1 MSDTPIHPPT
11 MRARLMLGVA
21 AELSAGNPFRHVHVE
36 FSDAET
42 PIVFSSS
49 STPDGIADVVAGTV
63 TMTTINPSA
72 ALTIAYRGN
81 GPFGTPQPVRTIA
94 VMPSL
99 DQLVFAMHPKSGIT
113 SFADLAAATGPL
125 TIAVRGE
132 DKHSLQFML
141 DDVLAA
147 AAAPRADL
155 AVRGIRFERRGGIP
169 WPDSPKFAA
178 LVAGEIDGIFDEG
191 AGEWLGAA
199 LDAGMTVFGLSEAAV
214 VRLEALGYRRA
225 LLEKA
230 RYPQLA
236 EDVLTLDFSGWAI
249 FVRADAP
256 DDLVEKIC
264 TALDARKAT
273 IAWEQPGPLP
283 LERMARNTPDAPY
296 DVPLHPAAERYWS
309 AAGYL
314 A

>member
-1 MSDTPIHPPT
+1 MSDRQILPPT
-11 MRARLMLGVA
+11 MRARLMLDVA
-21 AELSAGNPFRHVHVE
+21 AELTAGNPFRHVHVE
-36 FSDAET
+36 FSDTET

-63 TMTTINPSA
+63 TMATINPSA

-99 DQLVFAMHPKSGIT
+99 DEFAFVMHPNSGIT
-113 SFADLAAATGPL
+113 SFADLAAATKPL

-132 DKHSLQFML
+132 DKHSLQFIL
-141 DDVLAA
+141 DDVLSTAA
-147 AAAPRADL
+147 VPRADL
-155 AVRGIRFERRGGIP
+155 EARGIRFQRRGGIP
-169 WPDSPKFAA
+169 WPDSRKFAA

-191 AGEWLGAA
+191 AGAWLGAA
-199 LDAGMTVFGLSEAAV
+199 LDAGMTVFGLTEAAV
-214 VRLEALGYRRA
+214 ARLEALGYRRA
-225 LLEKA
+225 LIKKA
-230 RYPQLA
+230 RFAQLA
-236 EDVLTLDFSGWAI
+236 ADVLTLDFSGWAI

-273 IAWEQPGPLP
+273 IAWDQPGPLP
-283 LERMARNTPDAPY
+283 VERMARNTPDAPY

-314 A
+314 G